1 LRGVARAWAAAAS
14 CAAAAAAACAGAGA
28 PAASAAAQ
36 GGSSAATRDSPRSSR
51 AADAAEAKRRQATAA
66 ANVARAEQEWQK
78 GNRDEA
84 IRLWEDS
91 APHLPDA
98 PAVWLRAARA
108 RRAILDSAEIVRP
121 EAETD
126 AHACAADARKS
137 WSIRFP
143 AAAAA
148 ATRAEAV
155 QAIGSAGAEALYLE
169 AVCEAAAARA
179 RGYTPLV
186 ERRVE
191 LAESLRRAS
200 ELAADVD
207 ECGPDRELGRLLA
220 ALPASVGGD
229 LRQAKER
236 LQAAIARC
244 PHSVRNH
251 VAYARTVAVK
261 EQDRPGFEAQ
271 LHEALR
277 LAPDDPD
284 ATDLLARETELFG
297 PAEAAQPIPGGP
309 VR

>member
-1 LRGVARAWAAAAS
+1 VARA
-14 CAAAAAAACAGAGA
+14 
-28 PAASAAAQ
+28 
-36 GGSSAATRDSPRSSR
+36 GGS
-51 AADAAEAKRRQATAA
+51 ADAAEAKRRQATAT
-66 ANVARAEQEWQK
+66 ANVAHAEEEWQK

-108 RRAILDSAEIVRP
+108 RRAKLDSAEIVRP
-121 EAETD
+121 ESEAD
-126 AHACAADARKS
+126 ARACAADARRA
-137 WSIRFP
+137 WTIRFP

-148 ATRAEAV
+148 ATRADAV

-186 ERRVE
+186 ERR
-191 LAESLRRAS
+191 ADIADSLRRAS

-220 ALPASVGGD
+220 ALPASAGGD

-244 PHSVRNH
+244 PQSARNH

-261 EQDRPGFEAQ
+261 EQDRPAFEAQ

-284 ATDLLARETELFG
+284 STDLLGRENELFG

-309 VR
+309 TR